1 MAIPSTPANVYVQQG
16 NGQVFVSFDISAG
29 ATSYPILRSTDGV
42 SFIQIASPAVNSYL
56 DTSVTRGTQYYYQV
70 QAATSDG
77 SSVPSPTQAIVPVM
91 TAENSLG
98 QIRLMS
104 QQRADR
110 VNSNFVTL
118 PEWNS
123 YINQSYFEL
132 YDLLITTYE
141 DYYVAEPAIFKTDGQ
156 LDRYPLPDGI
166 TTYTNTSGNSFVA
179 KPFYK
184 LMGVDCGL
192 AQSGN
197 AWISLG
203 KFDFISRNRYIFPN
217 LTSTFLGVFNMQYR
231 LVGNNL
237 MFIPTPSGGQYI
249 RLWYFP
255 KLTQLL
261 QDTDIVDGVSGWTEY
276 IIVDAAIKALQKE
289 ESDISALMVQKQAL
303 IKRIEES
310 AMNRDAGQPDTIS
323 STRNWNQRNGG
334 SGGDS
339 NGSFGGY

>member
-1 MAIPSTPANVYVQQG
+1 MAIPSTPQNVYLQQG
-16 NGQVFVSFDISAG
+16 NGQVLLSFDLSAG

-42 SFIQIASPAVNSYL
+42 SFSQVAAPATNSYL
-56 DTSVTRGTQYYYQV
+56 DTSVVRGTQYFYQV
-70 QAATSDG
+70 QAASVDG
-77 SSVPSPTQAIVPVM
+77 SSVASSAQSIVPVM

-98 QIRLMS
+98 QLRLMS

-141 DYYVAEPAIFKTDGQ
+141 DYYVGEPVIFQTDGSTE
-156 LDRYPLPDGI
+156 RYPLPDGVL
-166 TTYTNTSGNSFVA
+166 YNAA

-192 AQSGN
+192 ASTSN
-197 AWISLG
+197 AWISLT
-203 KFDFISRNRYIFPN
+203 KFDFIARNRYIFPN
-217 LTSTFLGVFNMQYR
+217 LSSTFLGVFNMQYR
-231 LVGNNL
+231 LVGNSI
-237 MFIPTPSGGQYI
+237 MFIPIPSGAQFI

-255 KLTQLL
+255 KLSQLL

-289 ESDISALMVQKQAL
+289 ESDVQVLMAQKQML
-303 IKRIEES
+303 IKRIQES

-323 STRNWNQRNGG
+323 ATRNWNQRNGG
-334 SGGDS
+334 SGDS